1 MCLLRTQPP
10 AFCLQVLHFGSFLLG
25 LVHESLVS
33 LYELILVRE
42 IAFAV
47 EHTEIGFLD
56 KIPMG
61 KEVLFRDEDVKR
73 ILFFMEV

>member
-1 MCLLRTQPP
+1 
-10 AFCLQVLHFGSFLLG
+10 
-25 LVHESLVS
+25 VS